1 MSEFNNIEEQRIW
14 NKLSLWTDGGH
25 EWSKSFG
32 TTENLWN
39 NYLFEPLKKF
49 RGKKILEIAPGH
61 GRITQ
66 FLSILADELIV
77 VDLNET
83 CIEQTKKKLG
93 THIKEYHVNDGI
105 TLSSIPTNSIDLV
118 FSFDS
123 FVHMHKN
130 VVRSYVKEI
139 SRVLVNG
146 GHGFI
151 HHSWID
157 GGKEYSFQNFGGRA
171 NMNPSLF
178 KSFVDEFEMETISQ
192 NNIQFEPVGFWNGL
206 DTLSFFYKP

>member
-1 MSEFNNIEEQRIW
+1 MEFHNIEEQRIW
-14 NKLSLWTDGGH
+14 NKLSLWTEGGH

-39 NYLFEPLKKF
+39 TYLFEPLKKF

-61 GRITQ
+61 GRLSQ
-66 FLSILADELIV
+66 FLSILASELIV

-93 THIKEYHVNDGI
+93 THIKEYHVNDGLS
-105 TLSSIPTNSIDLV
+105 LSSIPTSSVDLV

-123 FVHMHKN
+123 FVHMHQN
-130 VVRSYVKEI
+130 VVKSYIKEI
-139 SRVLVNG
+139 SRVLVKG

-151 HHSWID
+151 HHSWI
-157 GGKEYSFQNFGGRA
+157 GGGEELSFQNFGGRA
-171 NMNPSLF
+171 NMNPELF
-178 KSFVDEFEMETISQ
+178 KSFVEDNGMKMLSQ
-192 NNIQFEPVGFWNGL
+192 ESIQFEPVGFWNGK
-206 DTLSFFYKP
+206 DILSFFYKP

>member
-1 MSEFNNIEEQRIW
+1 MEFNNIEEQRFW
-14 NKLSLWTDGGH
+14 NKLDIWTEGGH
-25 EWSKSFG
+25 EWSKAFG

-39 NYLFEPLKKF
+39 NYLFEPIKKF

-93 THIKEYHVNDGI
+93 SHIKEYHVNDGL

-130 VVRSYVKEI
+130 VTKSYIKEI
-139 SRVLVNG
+139 SRVLVKG

-151 HHSWID
+151 HHSCL
-157 GGKEYSFQNFGGRA
+157 GGGQELSFKNCGGRA
-171 NMNPSLF
+171 NMTPELF
-178 KSFVDEFEMETISQ
+178 KSFVEEFGMNMISQ
-192 NNIQFEPVGFWNGL
+192 NPIQFEPVSGWSGV
-206 DTLSFFYKP
+206 DTLSFFYKS

>member
-1 MSEFNNIEEQRIW
+1 MNEFNNIEEQRNW
-14 NKLSLWTDGGH
+14 NRFDLWTEGGH

-39 NYLFEPLKKF
+39 NYLFDPIKKF

-66 FLSILADELIV
+66 FLSILADQLFV

-83 CIEQTKKKLG
+83 CIAQTKKKLG
-93 THIKEYHVNDGI
+93 SHVAQYHVNDGLS
-105 TLSSIPTNSIDLV
+105 LSSIPSNSIDLV

-130 VVRSYVKEI
+130 VTKSYIKEI
-139 SRVLVNG
+139 SRVLVPDG
-146 GHGFI
+146 CGFI
-151 HHSWID
+151 HHSCFSN
-157 GGKEYSFQNFGGRA
+157 GKDLSFENWAGRA
-171 NMNPSLF
+171 NMNPELF
-178 KSFVDEFEMETISQ
+178 ESFVNEFDMKIISQ
-192 NNIQFEPVGFWNGL
+192 NPIQFDPVGTWNGV

>member
-1 MSEFNNIEEQRIW
+1 MSEFNNVEEQRIW
-14 NKLSLWTDGGH
+14 NDLGLWADGGH

-39 NYLFEPLKKF
+39 TYLFDPLKKF

-61 GRITQ
+61 GRISQ

-77 VDLNET
+77 IDLNES

-93 THIKEYHVNDGI
+93 NHIKEYHVNDG
-105 TLSSIPTNSIDLV
+105 LSLTSIPSNSVDLV

-123 FVHMHKN
+123 FVHMHQN
-130 VVRSYVKEI
+130 VIKSYVKEI

-151 HHSWID
+151 HHSNFQQGQD
-157 GGKEYSFQNFGGRA
+157 YSFRNWGGRS
-171 NMNPSLF
+171 NMTKELF
-178 KSFVDEFEMETISQ
+178 ESFVIENEMNILSQ
-192 NNIQFEPVGFWNGL
+192 NTIKFNPEGFWSGI
-206 DTLSFFYKP
+206 DILSFFYRP